1 MNIVGKIGM
10 VIGLLGGLA
19 GLAVGIYFAPV
30 MGSIMGA
37 IFIITFGWVY
47 FAFFRGIGGSKKI
60 LETGLPA
67 QATIL
72 EVRDTGVT
80 VNNNPQIKLILQ
92 VTPSTGMPYQAEVKL
107 LISRLE
113 TYKFQ
118 PGMVLPVKYDP
129 NDTSKVALDFSGGAD
144 SSAGASYTPA
154 PDPLQVQQLQDML
167 TKIND
172 ANEQLMQYGEEAKAI
187 VMKYIPM
194 GINVNGNNPAVTL
207 ELEVL
212 PSSREPFKATVKGV
226 IKDTSVPKYQ
236 PGCEIYVKFDPND
249 ITKVTMSHS

>member
-1 MNIVGKIGM
+1 MNLIGKIGM
-10 VIGLLGGLA
+10 AIGLLGGLA

-30 MGSIMGA
+30 MGSITGA
-37 IFIITFGWVY
+37 IFIIVFGWVY
-47 FAFFRGIGGSKKI
+47 FAFFRGLGGSKKI

-80 VNNNPQIKLILQ
+80 VNNDPQIKLILQ
-92 VTPSTGMPYQAEVKL
+92 VNPQTGMPYQVEVKL

-129 NDTSKVALDFSGGAD
+129 NDTSKVAIDFSGGAD
-144 SSAGASYTPA
+144 SSAGTAPA
-154 PDPLQVQQLQDML
+154 PDPSQVQQLQDML
-167 TKIND
+167 VKIDN
-172 ANEQLMQYGEEAKAI
+172 ANQQLMQYGEEAKAI

-212 PSSREPFKATVKGV
+212 PTSHEPFKATAKGV

-249 ITKVTMSHS
+249 TSKVTISHS

>member
-1 MNIVGKIGM
+1 
-10 VIGLLGGLA
+10 
-19 GLAVGIYFAPV
+19 
-30 MGSIMGA
+30 
-37 IFIITFGWVY
+37 
-47 FAFFRGIGGSKKI
+47 
-60 LETGLPA
+60 
-67 QATIL
+67 
-72 EVRDTGVT
+72 
-80 VNNNPQIKLILQ
+80 
-92 VTPSTGMPYQAEVKL
+92 
-107 LISRLE
+107 
-113 TYKFQ
+113 
-118 PGMVLPVKYDP
+118 
-129 NDTSKVALDFSGGAD
+129 
-144 SSAGASYTPA
+144 
-154 PDPLQVQQLQDML
+154 ML